1 MVNQTVA
8 SDGGSALLVRLRRDA
23 AIACGAMALVCF
35 AGWPARPRVGLG
47 VLGGGVLIGL
57 AFWAIRGAVV
67 AVTAGAEMGENPR
80 NSRVFALV
88 KFFTRHAILALVAY
102 GMMARLQL
110 HPVGLLIGVS
120 SMLVAAVA
128 EAVRTRRR

>member
-1 MVNQTVA
+1 
-8 SDGGSALLVRLRRDA
+8 
-23 AIACGAMALVCF
+23 MALVCF
-35 AGWPARPRVGLG
+35 AGWPGRPTLGLG

-67 AVTAGAEMGENPR
+67 AVTAGAETGENPR
-80 NSRVFALV
+80 YSRGLVLV

-120 SMLVAAVA
+120 SMLVAATA

>member
-1 MVNQTVA
+1 MTSPSVDR
-8 SDGGSALLVRLRRDA
+8 DGGAALLSRLRRDS
-23 AIACGAMALVCF
+23 AIACSVLAAVCF
-35 AGWPARPRVGLG
+35 LGWPARPRIGLG

-67 AVTAGAEMGENPR
+67 AVTARAETGKNPR
-80 NSRVFALV
+80 NSRGFALV

-120 SMLVAAVA
+120 SMVVAAAA
-128 EAVRTRRR
+128 EAARTRRR

>member
-1 MVNQTVA
+1 M
-8 SDGGSALLVRLRRDA
+8 SDGGSALLERLRRDA

-35 AGWPARPRVGLG
+35 AGWPSRPRVGLG

-57 AFWAIRGAVV
+57 AFWAIRGAV
-67 AVTAGAEMGENPR
+67 AQMAAAAEMGENR
-80 NSRVFALV
+80 GKSRGFALV

-110 HPVGLLIGVS
+110 HPVGLLVGVS
-120 SMLVAAVA
+120 SMVVAAAA
-128 EAVRTRRR
+128 EAARARRR